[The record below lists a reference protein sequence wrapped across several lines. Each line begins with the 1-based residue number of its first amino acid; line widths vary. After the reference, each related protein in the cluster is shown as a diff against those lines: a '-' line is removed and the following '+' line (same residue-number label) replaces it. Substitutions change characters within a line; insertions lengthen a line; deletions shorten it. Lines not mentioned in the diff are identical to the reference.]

1 MVPANSIT
9 VTAAQLISAMM
20 QEIGVL
26 AAGEQPSLD
35 DSAWGLQK
43 LQRLIDRYNA
53 REAMV
58 YNVGFQ
64 QFTLVP
70 NLAPH
75 TIGPTP
81 AVGPA
86 PTFVVNQRPVDIPTI
101 GLIFSSGAAG
111 TEIPLYKMTQDEWA
125 AERVKN
131 LTSSF
136 PIKYYY
142 SPDWP
147 NGSIF
152 FWPIPT
158 TVNNVLIQQRLVLGQ
173 ITAYNQMFSMP
184 PAYWDAIVYPG
195 AISLCPSFKKTA
207 SPELKQLAA
216 EALKAIQT
224 NNIKS
229 PKGSTLDAGMPGTAD
244 GGFNWQT
251 GGPA

>member
-1 MVPANSIT
+1 MTPNSIT
-9 VTAAQLISAMM
+9 VTALDLISAAM
-20 QEIGVL
+20 QEINYL
-26 AAGEQPSLD
+26 AAGETVPAD

-53 REAMV
+53 REAMI
-58 YNVGFQ
+58 YNVGFE

-86 PTFVVNQRPVDIPTI
+86 PTFIVNQRPVDIPSI
-101 GLIFSSGAAG
+101 GVQLVSSTPV
-111 TEIPLYKMTQDEWA
+111 TEVPLYKMTQDEWA

-136 PIKYYY
+136 PTKYYY

-158 TVNNVLIQQRLVLGQ
+158 AVNNVLIQQRLVLAQ
-173 ITAYNQMFSMP
+173 VTAYNQKVSMP
-184 PAYWDAIVYPG
+184 PAYWDAIVYPL
-195 AISLCPSFKKTA
+195 AISFCPSCGKSA
-207 SPELKQLAA
+207 SPELRQLAA
-216 EALKAIQT
+216 EALKAMQT
-224 NNIKS
+224 NNMKS
-229 PKGSTLDAGMPGTAD
+229 PKGTTLDAGMPGTGN